1 MEGLFSDNTYIQPDR
16 LIEAEIR
23 DKIGRAIDEL
33 PEKCREIFV
42 LNRHEN
48 LKYQE
53 IAIRLEISVK
63 TVETQMSKAL
73 QHMRERLA
81 EFLE

>member
-1 MEGLFSDNTYIQPDR
+1 
-16 LIEAEIR
+16 
-23 DKIGRAIDEL
+23 
-33 PEKCREIFV
+33 V

-63 TVETQMSKAL
+63 TVESQMSKAL
-73 QHMRERLA
+73 QHMRNRLA
-81 EFLE
+81 EFL